1 MFIETKRRAV
11 TKGVTWRL
19 CAVIN
24 SYVTLVLFPSHGDLT
39 KAILMNISGF
49 VIFYLF
55 ERVWNR
61 IHWGKRKL
69 EEPYDI

>member
-1 MFIETKRRAV
+1 
-11 TKGVTWRL
+11 
-19 CAVIN
+19 
-24 SYVTLVLFPSHGDLT
+24 
-39 KAILMNISGF
+39 MNVSGF

-61 IHWGKRKL
+61 IHWGKKHVKIN

>member
-19 CAVIN
+19 CAVLN
-24 SYVTLVLFPSHGDLT
+24 SYVILLLFSSHGNLT

-61 IHWGKRKL
+61 IHWGKRKI
-69 EEPYDI
+69 EAPYNI